1 MRPVVGGRRAM
12 LSSLLPG
19 LRELRAPLAAGYV
32 WLLGLWLALRP
43 GLPPDVHATGVYKD
57 LLDLGTWAGKAA
69 IFAAATFAAYLLGT
83 MSLAVT
89 HWLDTIVTPL
99 FRRSKLRR
107 IAWIEPK
114 YRGRRRILRALRD
127 AVLNKLSDRFLTDET
142 FRDQVLSHV
151 AGLQDFARRA
161 GQELPEI
168 VAGVRSGDHR
178 RRAMDDYLHRWHL
191 LGTVVR
197 LDVYVESAKEDL
209 DYVGPRL
216 LGKEDQLYGEYDRQN
231 AEGSL
236 RIGLFLPL
244 TFLVAVLAWR
254 VSPWCLPA
262 LIVPVK
268 LLYLGSSSWAAA
280 EQNLAVAL
288 AAERVESPTLER
300 LKSADVEFVPFEEL
314 VVGRVVPGYYAGY
327 PNARAPIETQGRIAT
342 VAPSRSMPKPKF

>member
-1 MRPVVGGRRAM
+1 M

-43 GLPPDVHATGVYKD
+43 GLPPPGQASGVYRD

-69 IFAAATFAAYLLGT
+69 VFAAATFAAYLLGT

-89 HWLDTIVTPL
+89 HWLDTVVTPL
-99 FRRSKLRR
+99 FRAPRLQSV
-107 IAWIEPK
+107 AWLEPK

-127 AVLNKLSDRFLTDET
+127 AVVNKLSDRFLTDED
-142 FRDQVLSHV
+142 FRDKVLTHIR
-151 AGLQDFARRA
+151 GLQEFARRV
-161 GQELPEI
+161 GQEPPRI
-168 VAGVRSGDHR
+168 IAGARSDEHR

-197 LDVYVESAKEDL
+197 TDVYVESVKEDL

-244 TFLVAVLAWR
+244 VFLIAVLAWR
-254 VSPWCLPA
+254 VGPWCLAA
-262 LIVPVK
+262 LAVPVK

-288 AAERVESPTLER
+288 AAERVDSPTLER

-314 VVGRVVPGYYAGY
+314 MVGRVVPGYYAGY
-327 PNARAPIETQGRIAT
+327 PNARAPRETQGRIAT
-342 VAPSRSMPKPKF
+342 VAPSKSMPKPKF

>member
-1 MRPVVGGRRAM
+1 M

-32 WLLGLWLALRP
+32 WLLGLWLVFRP
-43 GLPPDVHATGVYKD
+43 GLPPPGQASGVYRD
-57 LLDLGTWAGKAA
+57 LLDLGSWSGKAA
-69 IFAAATFAAYLLGT
+69 VFAAATFAAYLLGT
-83 MSLAVT
+83 MSLAIT

-99 FRRSKLRR
+99 FRRSKLQG
-107 IAWIEPK
+107 IAWLEPK
-114 YRGRRRILRALRD
+114 YRGRRLILRALRD
-127 AVLNKLSDRFLTDET
+127 AVLNKLSDRFLTDEA
-142 FRDQVLSHV
+142 FRDKVLSHV
-151 AGLQDFARRA
+151 SGLQDFARRA

-168 VAGVRSGDHR
+168 VAGVRGGDHR

-197 LDVYVESAKEDL
+197 LDAYVESAKEDL

-216 LGKEDQLYGEYDRQN
+216 LGREDQLYGEYDRQN

-244 TFLVAVLAWR
+244 AFLVAVLALR

-262 LIVPVK
+262 LIVPVT

-288 AAERVESPTLER
+288 AAERVESPTLEL
-300 LKSADVEFVPFEEL
+300 LKSADVEFVPFELL
-314 VVGRVVPGYYAGY
+314 VLGRVVPGYSAGY
-327 PNARAPIETQGRIAT
+327 PNARAPRETQGRIAT
-342 VAPSRSMPKPKF
+342 VAPSKSMPKPKF

>member
-32 WLLGLWLALRP
+32 WLLGLWLAFRP
-43 GLPPDVHATGVYKD
+43 ALPSPGQASGVYRD
-57 LLDLGTWAGKAA
+57 LLELGSWAGKAA
-69 IFAAATFAAYLLGT
+69 VFAAATFAAYLLGT

-89 HWLDTIVTPL
+89 HWLDTVVTPL
-99 FRRSKLRR
+99 FRRSKLRSV
-107 IAWIEPK
+107 AWLEPK

-127 AVLNKLSDRFLTDET
+127 AVVNKLSDRFLADEE
-142 FRDQVLSHV
+142 FRDKVLAHV
-151 AGLQDFARRA
+151 RGLQDFARRA
-161 GQELPEI
+161 GQEPPEI
-168 VAGVRSGDHR
+168 IAAVRSDEHR

-191 LGTVVR
+191 LRTVVR

-244 TFLVAVLAWR
+244 AFLVAVLAWR

-262 LIVPVK
+262 LVVPVK

-280 EQNLAVAL
+280 ERNLAVAL

-300 LKSADVEFVPFEEL
+300 LKSAEVEFVPFEVL

-327 PNARAPIETQGRIAT
+327 PNARAPVETQGRIAT